1 LASFPALDLT
11 WRSGIEAAALDA
23 LQERLHSALDEFS
36 PQAIHDHESA
46 DGWRVFF
53 RSAQQRNQAADALQ
67 SLDDVT
73 SVATIDIED
82 DQWARRSQANLTPI
96 QVGRITVTPPWHVDD
111 VSGHEWLKSAGG
123 AHSDHP
129 PPLVIVIDP
138 STGFGTGHHE
148 TTRLCLTL
156 LQELDLAGRTAI
168 DVGTGSGILAIAA
181 ARLGAAG
188 VVAFD
193 EDPEALRNAREN
205 VERNGVSGSVE
216 VREADLAS
224 FSATPAPVVIANITA
239 SVLQRFVDRL
249 SSLVEPGGVL
259 IASGFS
265 PAEADDVAGA
275 FAMVVDREVTEGDWA
290 ALRLRSPA

>member
-1 LASFPALDLT
+1 MRNA
-11 WRSGIEAAALDA
+11 R
-23 LQERLHSALDEFS
+23 
-36 PQAIHDHESA
+36 IHDHESA

-73 SVATIDIED
+73 SVATVDIED

-96 QVGRITVTPPWHVDD
+96 QVGRITVTPPWHADD
-111 VSGHEWLKSAGG
+111 VSGHEWLKCAGG
-123 AHSDHP
+123 AHSDNP

-148 TTRLCLTL
+148 TTRLCLIL

-181 ARLGAAG
+181 ARLGATR

-205 VERNGVSGSVE
+205 VERNGVSGSVA
-216 VREADLAS
+216 VREADLAN

-239 SVLQRFVDRL
+239 AVLQRFADRL
-249 SSLVEPGGVL
+249 SNLVEPDGVL

-265 PAEADDVAGA
+265 QAEVDDVAGA
-275 FAMVVDREVTEGDWA
+275 FGMAVDREVTEGDWA
-290 ALRLRSPA
+290 ALMLRSPA

>member
-1 LASFPALDLT
+1 MASFPALDLT
-11 WRSGIEAAALDA
+11 WRSGLEAAALEA
-23 LQERLHSALDEFS
+23 LHERLHATLDEFS

-53 RSAQQRNQAADALQ
+53 RSTLQRNLAADALK
-67 SLDDVT
+67 SLDDLT
-73 SVATIDIED
+73 SVATIEIED
-82 DQWARRSQANLTPI
+82 DEWARRSQANLTPI

-111 VSGHEWLKSAGG
+111 VSGREGPPPAGRS
-123 AHSDHP
+123 HSDSA
-129 PPLVIVIDP
+129 PLVIVIDP

-148 TTRLCLTL
+148 TTRLCLIL

-181 ARLGAAG
+181 ARLGATR

-205 VERNGVSGSVE
+205 VERNGVSGSVA
-216 VREADLAS
+216 VREADIAN

-239 SVLQRFVDRL
+239 AVIQRFADRL
-249 SSLVEPGGVL
+249 SNLVEPDGVL

-265 PAEADDVAGA
+265 PAEVDDVVSA
-275 FAMVVDREVTEGDWA
+275 FALAVGREVTEGDWA
-290 ALRLRSPA
+290 ALMLRSPA